1 MTIIQGQVNNAVQA
15 ARASGSPSA
24 MLLQLGELG
33 ISAVLPRFAALAWSG
48 LLFYGANTAA
58 QALSVDS
65 TTFTGLAVG
74 NPAGSGKNLVIVDID
89 DCAVGGGRECRN
101 ESDAR
106 LCGNGRFDHRQLDGP
121 KGRPMLVGSPVD
133 RQRQVGAS
141 GTLRGRPYR
150 DSPHPRPTVDH
161 SRHWHVGFLR
171 KGHGR
176 RCHHHSA
183 WPDAYYR
190 FVGRGDQLHLVG
202 DMGRVAHLG
211 AFSDDHSRPSKYRGK
226 SNSRDGRARRA
237 AAAAGRARSI
247 GSATALCGT
256 RLVWTRV
263 LRLPSSHPASAFD
276 QSSTFTG
283 LAVGNPAGS
292 GKNLVI
298 IDVEIAQAAVGAAA
312 VMLPR
317 LGYATITALTTSNS
331 SGPSG
336 VSTIAGSGKNS
347 IATVGST
354 ATLLAAPTIIRP
366 IMGQQWI
373 TGGTGMWSFYVKDT
387 VDGAIVIPPGQI
399 LTIDSLVAAV
409 TVLASVTWA
418 ELPV

>member
-1 MTIIQGQVNNAVQA
+1 MIIQGQVNTAV
-15 ARASGSPSA
+15 SPTRETGEPVVQQ
-24 MLLQLGELG
+24 MQLGELG
-33 ISAVLPRFAALAWSG
+33 VSEVLPRYAGLAWSG
-48 LLFYGANTAA
+48 LVFYGCHQVTP
-58 QALSVDS
+58 QALSI
-65 TTFTGLAVG
+65 
-74 NPAGSGKNLVIVDID
+74 N
-89 DCAVGGGRECRN
+89 
-101 ESDAR
+101 
-106 LCGNGRFDHRQLDGP
+106 
-121 KGRPMLVGSPVD
+121 
-133 RQRQVGAS
+133 
-141 GTLRGRPYR
+141 
-150 DSPHPRPTVDH
+150 
-161 SRHWHVGFLR
+161 
-171 KGHGR
+171 
-176 RCHHHSA
+176 
-183 WPDAYYR
+183 
-190 FVGRGDQLHLVG
+190 
-202 DMGRVAHLG
+202 
-211 AFSDDHSRPSKYRGK
+211 
-226 SNSRDGRARRA
+226 
-237 AAAAGRARSI
+237 
-247 GSATALCGT
+247 
-256 RLVWTRV
+256 
-263 LRLPSSHPASAFD
+263 
-276 QSSTFTG
+276 SSTFTG

-298 IDVEIAQAAVGAAA
+298 IDVEISQAAVGAAA

-317 LGYATITALTTSNS
+317 LGYATITALTTSYS